1 MSIFGKVPNSVS
13 QFLNHW
19 SDEISFLNQT
29 LTLLDGGMGQ
39 ELIKRAKNPLTPLW
53 SADVLR
59 DHPDLVVDV
68 HRDFIKAGVDVITLS
83 SYAVTPTRLAK
94 YNRQDEFKVLQ
105 KAAIQAARQACD
117 DMELSPLIAGT
128 LPPLPGSYRPSERLT
143 SQSSH
148 EEYLQIAEQQYKHVD
163 LFLCETMASI
173 EEACISTSV
182 AMKTG
187 LPVWTSFTVKETN
200 GSFLRS
206 GELIIEAAKAVLAE
220 GASAL
225 LINCSPPE
233 ATTHALRELALH
245 SGTFGAY
252 ANGFVTV
259 EPYQGHATV
268 DVLQSR
274 EEIDPLT
281 YAKFGKEWLSL
292 GASILG
298 GCCEIGP
305 EHIVEIYNL
314 KEKTLSLNNV

>member
-1 MSIFGKVPNSVS
+1 M
-13 QFLNHW
+13 LNR
-19 SDEISFLNQT
+19 SFT
-29 LTLLDGGMGQ
+29 ILDGGMGQ
-39 ELIKRAKNPLTPLW
+39 ELVKRARHKLTPLW

-68 HRDFIKAGVDVITLS
+68 HRDFIKAGADVITLS
-83 SYAVTPTRLAK
+83 SYAATPTRLAK
-94 YNRQDEFKVLQ
+94 YNRQNEFKALQESAVL
-105 KAAIQAARQACD
+105 AARQACD
-117 DMELSPLIAGT
+117 DMEQPPLIAGT

-143 SQSSH
+143 SLSSQ
-148 EEYLQIAEQQYKHVD
+148 EEYLQITEQQYKHVD

-182 AMKTG
+182 AMKSG
-187 LPVWTSFTVKETN
+187 LPVWTSFTVNETN

-206 GELIIEAAKAVLAE
+206 GELVNEAAKAVLAE

-233 ATTHALRELALH
+233 ATTQALVELAPLAE
-245 SGTFGAY
+245 TFGAY

-268 DVLQSR
+268 DVLKSR
-274 EEIDPLT
+274 EEINPQT
-281 YAKFGKEWLSL
+281 YAEFGKEWLSM
-292 GASILG
+292 GAMILG

-305 EHIVEIYNL
+305 EHIAEIYNL
-314 KEKTLSLNNV
+314 REKILNSNTFQNHH

>member
-1 MSIFGKVPNSVS
+1 M
-13 QFLNHW
+13 LNR
-19 SDEISFLNQT
+19 SFT
-29 LTLLDGGMGQ
+29 ILDGGMGQ
-39 ELIKRAKNPLTPLW
+39 ELVKRARHKLTPLW

-59 DHPDLVVDV
+59 DHPNLVVDV
-68 HRDFIKAGVDVITLS
+68 HRDFIKAGADVITLS
-83 SYAVTPTRLAK
+83 SYAATPTRLAK
-94 YNRQDEFKVLQ
+94 YNRQNEFKALQESAVL
-105 KAAIQAARQACD
+105 AARQACD
-117 DMELSPLIAGT
+117 DMEQPPLIAGT

-143 SQSSH
+143 SLSSQ

-182 AMKTG
+182 AMKSG
-187 LPVWTSFTVKETN
+187 LPVWTSFTVNETN

-206 GELIIEAAKAVLAE
+206 GELVNEAAKAVLAE

-233 ATTHALRELALH
+233 ATTQALGELAPLAD
-245 SGTFGAY
+245 TFGAY

-268 DVLQSR
+268 DVLKSR
-274 EEIDPLT
+274 EEINPQT
-281 YAKFGKEWLSL
+281 YAEFGIEWLSM
-292 GASILG
+292 GAMILG

-305 EHIVEIYNL
+305 EHIAEIYNL
-314 KEKTLSLNNV
+314 REKILNSNTFQDHH

>member
-1 MSIFGKVPNSVS
+1 M
-13 QFLNHW
+13 LNR
-19 SDEISFLNQT
+19 SFT
-29 LTLLDGGMGQ
+29 ILDGGMGQ
-39 ELIKRAKNPLTPLW
+39 ELVKRARHKLTPLW

-59 DHPDLVVDV
+59 DHPKLVVDV
-68 HRDFIKAGVDVITLS
+68 HRDFIKAGADVITLS
-83 SYAVTPTRLAK
+83 SYAATPTRLAK
-94 YNRQDEFKVLQ
+94 YNRQNEFKALQEAAVL
-105 KAAIQAARQACD
+105 AARQACD
-117 DMELSPLIAGT
+117 DMEQPPLIAGT

-143 SQSSH
+143 SLSSQ

-182 AMKTG
+182 AMKSG
-187 LPVWTSFTVKETN
+187 LPVWTSFTVNETN

-206 GELIIEAAKAVLAE
+206 GELVNEAAKAVLAE

-233 ATTHALRELALH
+233 ATTQALVELAPLAD
-245 SGTFGAY
+245 TFGAY

-268 DVLQSR
+268 DVLKSR
-274 EEIDPLT
+274 EEINPQT
-281 YAKFGKEWLSL
+281 YAEFGKEWLSM
-292 GASILG
+292 GAMILG

-305 EHIVEIYNL
+305 EHIAEIYNL
-314 KEKTLSLNNV
+314 REKILNSNTFQNHH